1 MFFLTSINP
10 IDKITATK
18 TSKIGG
24 TKGQTKFHIHT
35 KANHTNQN
43 KSKFLRLLLLASG
56 HTFFNTHV
64 RARHFRP
71 FGEEQGKGQ
80 SFVLS

>member
-1 MFFLTSINP
+1 MKKIVIIFVLFFLTSITP

-24 TKGQTKFHIHT
+24 TEGQTKFHMHT

-43 KSKFLRLLLLASG
+43 KSKFL
-56 HTFFNTHV
+56 
-64 RARHFRP
+64 
-71 FGEEQGKGQ
+71 
-80 SFVLS
+80 SFIL